1 VGVAKFGATARYAIL
16 LCSAAALL
24 NVPASSQQRPRSK
37 AAPRPAAA
45 AESIGITPEMRIVA
59 AHITPNALRAEVSF
73 LASDLLEGRDSPSR
87 GLDLAAEYIS
97 STFRRIGLEP
107 VAGDSYYQSVPIPE
121 RAIVHDK
128 SDHEDRESEA
138 PEAGP
143 AGMANNIIGVLRG
156 SDPALKDS
164 YVIISSHYDHKGI
177 APVDPAN
184 PSKDRI
190 FNGANDDASGTASV
204 LEIAGA
210 LASLHPR
217 PKRSVLVI
225 LFCGEEKGLLGSRYY
240 ASHPLAPLE
249 QTIAQINM
257 EQMGRTDS
265 TEGPHLN
272 MMNVT
277 GFDYSTIPALLV
289 DSGKRVQIAVVKDA
303 QASDAYFRRSDNGPL
318 ANAGIPSHTV
328 SVTYE
333 FPDYHAVG
341 DEWQKLDYDNMAH
354 VDQAVGIAML
364 RLASA
369 VTPPKWNDT
378 PATQKFVEAAKKLQR

>member
-1 VGVAKFGATARYAIL
+1 MT
-16 LCSAAALL
+16 
-24 NVPASSQQRPRSK
+24 
-37 AAPRPAAA
+37 
-45 AESIGITPEMRIVA
+45 
-59 AHITPNALRAEVSF
+59 AHITPNILRADVSF
-73 LASDLLEGRDSPSR
+73 LASDLLEGRDTPSR
-87 GLDLAAEYIS
+87 GLDIAAEYIAS
-97 STFRRIGLEP
+97 SFRRMGLEP
-107 VAGDSYYQSVPIPE
+107 ATGDSFYQAVPIQKTDAAEHSP
-121 RAIVHDK
+121 RNIAI
-128 SDHEDRESEA
+128 S
-138 PEAGP
+138 GT
-143 AGMANNIIGVLRG
+143 ANNVIGLLRG
-156 SDPALKDS
+156 SDPMLKDT
-164 YVIISSHYDHKGI
+164 YVIVSSHYDHVGL
-177 APVDPAN
+177 ASEGA
-184 PSKDRI
+184 DRI

-204 LEIAGA
+204 LTVANA

-225 LFCGEEKGLLGSRYY
+225 LFCGAEKGLLGSRHY
-240 ASHPLAPLE
+240 ASHPLVPLE
-249 QTIAQINM
+249 QTVAQINM

-265 TEGPHLN
+265 PEAPHLK

-277 GFDYSTIPALLV
+277 GFDYSTIPALLT

-318 ANAGIPSHTV
+318 ADVGIPAHTV

-369 VTPPKWNDT
+369 PTAPRWNENSS
-378 PATQKFVEAAKKLQR
+378 TQRFVDAAKKLHQ

>member
-1 VGVAKFGATARYAIL
+1 
-16 LCSAAALL
+16 
-24 NVPASSQQRPRSK
+24 
-37 AAPRPAAA
+37 
-45 AESIGITPEMRIVA
+45 MRIVA
-59 AHITPNALRAEVSF
+59 AHITANALRGDVSF
-73 LASDLLEGRDSPSR
+73 LASDLLEGRDTPSR
-87 GLDLAAEYIS
+87 GLDIAAEYIAS
-97 STFRRIGLEP
+97 SFRRMGLEP
-107 VAGDSYYQSVPIPE
+107 VSGDSFYQAVPV
-121 RAIVHDK
+121 RGGD
-128 SDHEDRESEA
+128 
-138 PEAGP
+138 P
-143 AGMANNIIGVLRG
+143 AGLTSVNSTANNVVGVLRG
-156 SDPALKDS
+156 SDPVLKDT
-164 YVIISSHYDHKGI
+164 YVILSSHYDHVGLA
-177 APVDPAN
+177 APSDN
-184 PSKDRI
+184 RSGDDRI

-204 LEIAGA
+204 LEIANA

-225 LFCGEEKGLLGSRYY
+225 LFCGEEKGLVGSRYY

-265 TEGPHLN
+265 PEAPHLN

-277 GFDYSTIPALLV
+277 GFDYSSIPALLA
-289 DSGKRVQIAVVKDA
+289 DSGRRVQIAVVKDA

-318 ANAGIPSHTV
+318 AEAGIPGHTV

-341 DEWQKLDYDNMAH
+341 DEWRKLDYDNMAH

-369 VTPPKWNDT
+369 VAPPKWNESN
-378 PATQKFVEAAKKLQR
+378 PAARRFAEAAKKLHP